1 MLLFKNFFYKEII
14 SFRNFFCNFDK
25 EKTPIDL
32 HLEVKTIREI
42 TKKLICYI
50 LIYKI

>member
-1 MLLFKNFFYKEII
+1 MLPFNNFFYKEII

-32 HLEVKTIREI
+32 HLEVKPLE
-42 TKKLICYI
+42 KLQKSSYVI
-50 LIYKI
+50 